1 MRRPGGRGFTLLE
14 VAVALAILG
23 VGIVS
28 CLQIFA
34 AALRLT
40 DRATRETGAV
50 REARTAMDA
59 LLALPPEDFSEHP
72 PRGQERTTEEGLVTR
87 VDTWREELPEEKDF
101 AIQDP
106 HRLYHLQ
113 VTVTWQDAQGTKSY
127 MLETLRMLPEENG
140 E

>member
-1 MRRPGGRGFTLLE
+1 MTRPGGKGFTLLE

-40 DRATRETGAV
+40 DRATRETSAV

-59 LLALPPEDFSEHP
+59 LLALPPEDFAEHP

-87 VDTWREELPEEKDF
+87 VETWPEQIEDEKQF
-101 AIQDP
+101 AIHDP

-113 VTVTWQDAQGTKSY
+113 VTVSWQDGRGAKSY
-127 MLETLRMLPEENG
+127 TLETLRMLPEEN